1 MRVMC
6 LCRSC
11 LHYAAGAGHTRCIN
25 LLLNEFVAIMTP
37 AAPPAGQQ
45 QQQQTEGTPQQQR
58 RLVLLPE
65 AAMEDSIRGMT
76 RCVEGSNASQ
86 IASKVT

>member
-1 MRVMC
+1 VRVAR
-6 LCRSC
+6 LDRSC

-25 LLLNEFVAIMTP
+25 LLLNEFVAIMTR

-45 QQQQTEGTPQQQR
+45 QQQQADGQPQQQQQQ

-65 AAMEDSIRGMT
+65 ASMEDSIRGMT
-76 RCVEGSNASQ
+76 RYVES
-86 IASKVT
+86 